1 MNEVKIKQMKIKHQI
16 ADLMND
22 VQFACMSD
30 KNVFDDGYIYD
41 VNCRIG
47 EIDKSIEA
55 LKHELTKHNLND
67 W

>member
-1 MNEVKIKQMKIKHQI
+1 MNDMKVKHRI

-30 KNVFDDGYIYD
+30 KNVFDNGYIDD
-41 VNCRIG
+41 VNDRIG
-47 EIDKSIEA
+47 EIEKAIVA

>member
-1 MNEVKIKQMKIKHQI
+1 MTEMKVKHLI

-22 VQFACMSD
+22 VQIATQSE
-30 KNVFDDGYIYD
+30 KNVFDEGYIED
-41 VNCRIG
+41 VNNRIG
-47 EIDKSIEA
+47 EIEKALVA